1 MNAWMNGWMARL
13 SLAVF
18 LCLPGA
24 TNLRADP
31 RKLRLG
37 RRRGSA
43 LAPRAFTWGPGPA
56 FRDLPSTCLQRPDR
70 ATPCPQSPQKWGLV
84 SAGPHLSEASAESSC
99 WCECRERSRA
109 EEMSEGEWD
118 NQAPA
123 VKTATHSNLSDSTR
137 EIFQMC
143 QLLPVSNGWE
153 KGAPNKAHGAST
165 DWLQPSQVPAGQIQ
179 RGYEGHSEGAAA
191 GEEGNGGSIWSGV
204 SD

>member
-43 LAPRAFTWGPGPA
+43 LAPRTFTWGPGPA

-84 SAGPHLSEASAESSC
+84 LAGPHLSEASAESSC

-123 VKTATHSNLSDSTR
+123 VKTATHSSLSDSTR
-137 EIFQMC
+137 EIFQTC

-153 KGAPNKAHGAST
+153 KGAPNKAHRASA
-165 DWLQPSQVPAGQIQ
+165 DWLQPSQVLAGQIQ

>member
-1 MNAWMNGWMARL
+1 MNGWMARL

-123 VKTATHSNLSDSTR
+123 VKTATHSSLSDSTR
-137 EIFQMC
+137 EIFQTC
-143 QLLPVSNGWE
+143 QLLPVSNG
-153 KGAPNKAHGAST
+153 
-165 DWLQPSQVPAGQIQ
+165 
-179 RGYEGHSEGAAA
+179 
-191 GEEGNGGSIWSGV
+191 
-204 SD
+204 